1 MSKVKKN
8 NIEDFNKVLEGALEG
23 DDEYVEKLFDMLKP
37 LILSVSNKF
46 YFGDMDR
53 DDLLQEGRLMI
64 LESLANFNRDKGVHF
79 LGYIKSKLKYMYMNL
94 NKEKNY
100 EVSLNTRVELGEGS
114 VELMDILEDESVDIE
129 VDFLNKV
136 DVENLRNSL
145 GFLTSREYQVVN
157 MYYLEN
163 MSMKDISKKL
173 NLAYRTVVNTK
184 VNAVEKM
191 RKILRVKIT
200 NTQIL
205 HRCSG

>member
-1 MSKVKKN
+1 LSKVKKN

-23 DDEYVEKLFDMLKP
+23 DDESVEKLFDMLKP
-37 LILSVSNKF
+37 LILSVSSKF

-163 MSMKDISKKL
+163 MSMKDISRKL
-173 NLAYRTVVNTK
+173 DLAYRTVVNTK
-184 VNAVEKM
+184 VNAVEKL
-191 RKILRVKIT
+191 RKILRTSK
-200 NTQIL
+200 
-205 HRCSG
+205 

>member
-1 MSKVKKN
+1 LSKVKKN

-23 DDEYVEKLFDMLKP
+23 DDESVEKLFDMLKP
-37 LILSVSNKF
+37 LILSVSSKF

-79 LGYIKSKLKYMYMNL
+79 LGYIKSKLKYMYINL

-163 MSMKDISKKL
+163 MSMKDISRKL
-173 NLAYRTVVNTK
+173 DLAYRTVVNTK
-184 VNAVEKM
+184 VNAVEKL
-191 RKILRVKIT
+191 RKILRTSK
-200 NTQIL
+200 
-205 HRCSG
+205 

>member
-1 MSKVKKN
+1 LSKVKKN

-23 DDEYVEKLFDMLKP
+23 DDESVEKLFDMLKP
-37 LILSVSNKF
+37 LILSVSSKF

-129 VDFLNKV
+129 GDFLNKV

-163 MSMKDISKKL
+163 MSMKDISRKL
-173 NLAYRTVVNTK
+173 DLAYRTVVNTK
-184 VNAVEKM
+184 VNAVEKL
-191 RKILRVKIT
+191 RKILRTSK
-200 NTQIL
+200 
-205 HRCSG
+205 

>member
-23 DDEYVEKLFDMLKP
+23 DDESVENLFDMLKP
-37 LILSVSNKF
+37 LILSVSSKF

-129 VDFLNKV
+129 GDFLNKV

-163 MSMKDISKKL
+163 MSMKDISRKL
-173 NLAYRTVVNTK
+173 DLAYRTVVNTK
-184 VNAVEKM
+184 VNAVEKL
-191 RKILRVKIT
+191 RKILRTSK
-200 NTQIL
+200 
-205 HRCSG
+205 

>member
-23 DDEYVEKLFDMLKP
+23 DDESVEKLFDMLKP
-37 LILSVSNKF
+37 LILSVSSKF

-79 LGYIKSKLKYMYMNL
+79 LGYIKSKLKYMYINL

-163 MSMKDISKKL
+163 MSMKDISRKL
-173 NLAYRTVVNTK
+173 DLAYRTVVNTK
-184 VNAVEKM
+184 VNAVEKL
-191 RKILRVKIT
+191 RKILRTSK
-200 NTQIL
+200 
-205 HRCSG
+205 

>member
-23 DDEYVEKLFDMLKP
+23 DDESVEKLFDMLKP
-37 LILSVSNKF
+37 LILSVSSKF

-163 MSMKDISKKL
+163 MSMKDISRKL
-173 NLAYRTVVNTK
+173 DLAYRTVVNTK
-184 VNAVEKM
+184 VNAVEKL
-191 RKILRVKIT
+191 RKILRTSK
-200 NTQIL
+200 
-205 HRCSG
+205 